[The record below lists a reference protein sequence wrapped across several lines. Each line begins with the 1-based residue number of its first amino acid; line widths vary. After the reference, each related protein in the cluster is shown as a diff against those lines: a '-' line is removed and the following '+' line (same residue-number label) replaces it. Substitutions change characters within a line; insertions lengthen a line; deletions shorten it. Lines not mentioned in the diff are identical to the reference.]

1 MIKPFYSIIVP
12 VYNEEENIQILN
24 EEIVQVIKSLGK
36 PFEIIYIDD
45 GSQDRSLEVLKELK
59 SKTPEIK
66 IIVFEK
72 NCGQSAAIDAG
83 FRKSQGDIVIT
94 IDADL
99 QNDPNDIPL
108 LIDALKEGDAAIGWR
123 ASRKDSLKKKITSK
137 LGNFFRNLFL
147 GEKIHDTGCSLK
159 AFKRETIERL
169 KIFKGMHRFLPAL
182 VKMEGY
188 KVIEVKVDHRPRI
201 HGKTKYGFFDRFLSA
216 TPDLFAVMWMKR
228 RVVPYKIK
236 EEI

>member
-24 EEIVQVIKSLGK
+24 EEIVQVIKSMGK

-188 KVIEVKVDHRPRI
+188 KVIEVKVNHRPRI